1 MAESAVPKTDRQ
13 VLQSSKHLSNE
24 HQEHLQLDCLDHNDS
39 NFLKVP
45 KRKLSVFY
53 RSFDVIEAKSQEDT
67 LEFRRTSS
75 SPSVRLNEPQD
86 EETRGK
92 EVYCET
98 SSCRKGFV
106 NNCRSL
112 IESGKFLGGSTT
124 DQQDQRSSGLRCS
137 QTRSSSPMT
146 GKLPLVRDDKIV
158 DNCATIEK
166 QCKLNSNGIDV
177 SKGVDENI
185 VDDATSRSSLEGGHS
200 ERDGLEL
207 TSRSEEDH
215 GTTVDRGSSQDRRDV
230 ASNGDLV
237 KIKDPAYRGA
247 FVNASSSSVGGER
260 LAAVGAEMSSH
271 EDSSIESDCEEEP
284 IVARSR
290 AGNGEATIEG
300 TKKGDSPRAPSP
312 LTNGDAPGEPDPSG
326 KIDGEKTED
335 CVQSTPE
342 KRQRYFAT
350 KRSLSDGDSKRY
362 HRARRHCGCSKQEQS
377 TDEPEQF
384 QAFPSFTDSRLK
396 SIGLSHSEETSNLY
410 SENFVSPENDLE
422 RKYIAFSIGL
432 GTDRITLQRRM
443 MWSLRQRD
451 LAEKNFKHEIED
463 LEEEIKKLP
472 RCSWCTDGESAG
484 VHVADT
490 YVQKLRSKC
499 ENLSRDIAEI
509 KRILLKH
516 NIVIEEG
523 TEEIYDVPLQPSRY
537 RNGLPSN
544 NRTLMARRR
553 ASIATISRPLT
564 SQDILKESP
573 RQRNSVSGRVTIRRP
588 SLCTEVRWESEKLNR
603 TDSSESV
610 GELRDISE
618 QTEWRRDSHEENNN
632 LPRHGQASDIDANR
646 DDADNVK
653 DNDRSSSSLSSFLEP
668 RTAEKQLLPCIR
680 TVEPLRIP
688 RNFQTLRPI
697 LWYILI
703 FLLGFYAHYV
713 TSSVDT
719 SVANLS

>member
-1 MAESAVPKTDRQ
+1 
-13 VLQSSKHLSNE
+13 
-24 HQEHLQLDCLDHNDS
+24 
-39 NFLKVP
+39 
-45 KRKLSVFY
+45 
-53 RSFDVIEAKSQEDT
+53 
-67 LEFRRTSS
+67 
-75 SPSVRLNEPQD
+75 
-86 EETRGK
+86 
-92 EVYCET
+92 
-98 SSCRKGFV
+98 
-106 NNCRSL
+106 
-112 IESGKFLGGSTT
+112 
-124 DQQDQRSSGLRCS
+124 
-137 QTRSSSPMT
+137 MT

-342 KRQRYFAT
+342 KRQVGNRYTLLFVRCRTVTKPIWPPRKCLRRYFAT

-463 LEEEIKKLP
+463 LEEEIKVRLFHKKNVFKLLNKD
-472 RCSWCTDGESAG
+472 R